1 MDRRWPMKSHSLSSR
16 IYTKVCLLPRFVSDI
31 GLCRSSAQTLISLF
45 LICVLQKSVYVLK
58 NNFSV
63 WVRLHEVGATEAYLC
78 ISV

>member
-31 GLCRSSAQTLISLF
+31 GLCRSSLF

-63 WVRLHEVGATEAYLC
+63 WVRLDKVGATEAYLC